1 VAAIIAKA
9 AQKYINAFCRDFDH
23 DQLNLQLFKGDIV
36 LDNVV
41 LNEAVLQSLLHLP
54 ESLRLESARAARV
67 HINLS
72 WSRLKTQPIQIS
84 IGSLVIVLAE
94 PPRTAPLPPNA
105 PLPSFLR
112 PPSVEKLK
120 RKAQEQ
126 AKAVAAQALA
136 KDSGGKDAA
145 TKRHKRRWADAM
157 FENLRLAVDDVH
169 IVVRTR
175 GRPRERGGTESTDP
189 PLIHAH
195 IHKFSLESTDGD
207 WKVAELAALLAARK
221 AAGSPLVD
229 VRKLVKIS
237 RMTLAVGG
245 AAGEPGA
252 VTLASLGAAAPGSP
266 LADEAVVRVITVPLE
281 MRFLLQRNGATSK
294 IVGLDFAIEIADFNV
309 KFTLAQWKRAMWAVE
324 GLLWCLERTK
334 ELKREKK
341 RAQEDGDGAPAAKGS
356 AAAPALAKDA
366 AARHD
371 AAKPGG
377 GDLELEPIALSE
389 GLREL
394 DELNADDDEQSEMR
408 VVHRATSATAGVN
421 GELTEAALVDE
432 PFGHVRVSF
441 ALNSVAVELMESTVN
456 GWNVAAN
463 DLRVVLCNDKSRSD
477 DSERRASRMTQLFVR
492 AAFAAVRDKRPGA
505 PPIMAPQTG
514 HRDAPYM
521 VDANVRFVVDAKDAW
536 KKPAQLSVSATL
548 APIVVVADRVS
559 FNGFVSFIKS
569 HLPVSPAKAAKAAK
583 RAAKAKSAAASD
595 EHDSDDDDADA
606 KAARAK
612 EKLTRRERRR
622 QQLIDLR
629 NQLAPSAAQIA
640 PLASFDVRLQI
651 GAFKLQVPGMRVG
664 KREGA
669 TLELIVGGVT
679 LRSLPLVAEGDDDA
693 AASVRFQGRVSGLS
707 VCMSGEADDPACGDL
722 LAPFDIQ
729 LHVEQR
735 RYLAVVRQLAG
746 GGLQQAV
753 DTMMA
758 DECRT
763 EVSLTVAPIRIDLTP
778 MQYATLLQ
786 AHVPVLDMLARH
798 RARAR
803 NRTAKKLGRIERL
816 QDKVNR
822 GLGALS
828 KLYFPFYARFAMAR
842 FRFRLIGFPDEPFGY
857 TRLLSEMLARTARL
871 QRSAPLLPAILEF
884 GFGTAEIV
892 LQHREYDSLK
902 GRAALEAPLVRIRQE
917 ALLVPIDF
925 DVMPTTGAGVSQV
938 ANSQSSVTITYDHVR
953 DAEGAPHVVRMH
965 AAGMLAQVRE
975 KGPLTLK
982 LAKDLAAELKKLTTK
997 TAPKIA
1003 RDPPPEKHKG
1013 LPRTVAFDV
1022 DAGDCE
1028 VRLVPYLENVP
1039 LVLGA
1044 SDKRGSIAVAVA
1056 AANAAASAHAAATA
1070 NANVP
1075 RDQLPLTAVPPA
1087 ITFVISPADRRQL
1100 AAAAARGAALLA
1112 EATRTTED
1120 AVRAAERR
1128 EKGTKEALR
1137 DMEQT
1142 LIAAKLELAQVQSQL
1157 SALAND
1163 VSSTKRREEE
1173 ANARM
1178 QHMQQ
1183 LNLDLWAVLETGK
1196 PGAASSGLR
1205 NAIARLKPSSSSSA
1219 SIGASSSSS
1228 SSSSPPSPMTSSS
1241 STVISSSS
1249 GQMTAPAVRSFQTI
1263 VQSMSEGTLAAQN
1276 RAMAAERVSLQLEKQ
1291 LATLQA
1297 RIEGLVVDREQLRQ
1311 TTTRDIAELEER
1323 CRVLAEERDT
1333 ARQLCDTREEQLL
1346 HQQRQFA
1353 QARDEITALDERVR
1367 ELTDAEQERAAKE
1380 AARERRREQ
1389 AAAAAA
1395 AAAAA
1400 DDKAM
1405 KRSSSTYGS
1414 LKKAETPVK
1423 GETATSAS
1431 SSSAAASAT
1440 STIAATSDASKRT
1453 ESGKIEKKS
1462 SSSTG
1467 AGAAD
1472 DSKKKARDML
1482 SALEAEQS
1490 DEEKEKKTTFL
1501 SRMGIGNK
1509 DKDAAEVA
1517 HAPKSEKKS
1526 DKKDKDKDKD
1536 EKKEK
1541 KERKEKKK
1549 DDDSGGDKTE
1559 KKSVFAK
1566 LKEKREKRAAAAAA
1580 KKAGVNKTDSD
1591 DDVDDL
1597 IDQSDSD

>member
-1 VAAIIAKA
+1 
-9 AQKYINAFCRDFDH
+9 
-23 DQLNLQLFKGDIV
+23 
-36 LDNVV
+36 
-41 LNEAVLQSLLHLP
+41 
-54 ESLRLESARAARV
+54 
-67 HINLS
+67 
-72 WSRLKTQPIQIS
+72 
-84 IGSLVIVLAE
+84 
-94 PPRTAPLPPNA
+94 
-105 PLPSFLR
+105 
-112 PPSVEKLK
+112 
-120 RKAQEQ
+120 
-126 AKAVAAQALA
+126 
-136 KDSGGKDAA
+136 
-145 TKRHKRRWADAM
+145 
-157 FENLRLAVDDVH
+157 
-169 IVVRTR
+169 
-175 GRPRERGGTESTDP
+175 
-189 PLIHAH
+189 
-195 IHKFSLESTDGD
+195 
-207 WKVAELAALLAARK
+207 
-221 AAGSPLVD
+221 
-229 VRKLVKIS
+229 
-237 RMTLAVGG
+237 
-245 AAGEPGA
+245 
-252 VTLASLGAAAPGSP
+252 
-266 LADEAVVRVITVPLE
+266 
-281 MRFLLQRNGATSK
+281 
-294 IVGLDFAIEIADFNV
+294 
-309 KFTLAQWKRAMWAVE
+309 
-324 GLLWCLERTK
+324 
-334 ELKREKK
+334 
-341 RAQEDGDGAPAAKGS
+341 
-356 AAAPALAKDA
+356 
-366 AARHD
+366 
-371 AAKPGG
+371 
-377 GDLELEPIALSE
+377 
-389 GLREL
+389 
-394 DELNADDDEQSEMR
+394 
-408 VVHRATSATAGVN
+408 
-421 GELTEAALVDE
+421 
-432 PFGHVRVSF
+432 
-441 ALNSVAVELMESTVN
+441 
-456 GWNVAAN
+456 
-463 DLRVVLCNDKSRSD
+463 
-477 DSERRASRMTQLFVR
+477 
-492 AAFAAVRDKRPGA
+492 
-505 PPIMAPQTG
+505 
-514 HRDAPYM
+514 
-521 VDANVRFVVDAKDAW
+521 
-536 KKPAQLSVSATL
+536 
-548 APIVVVADRVS
+548 
-559 FNGFVSFIKS
+559 
-569 HLPVSPAKAAKAAK
+569 
-583 RAAKAKSAAASD
+583 
-595 EHDSDDDDADA
+595 
-606 KAARAK
+606 
-612 EKLTRRERRR
+612 
-622 QQLIDLR
+622 
-629 NQLAPSAAQIA
+629 
-640 PLASFDVRLQI
+640 
-651 GAFKLQVPGMRVG
+651 
-664 KREGA
+664 
-669 TLELIVGGVT
+669 
-679 LRSLPLVAEGDDDA
+679 
-693 AASVRFQGRVSGLS
+693 
-707 VCMSGEADDPACGDL
+707 MSGEADDPACGDL